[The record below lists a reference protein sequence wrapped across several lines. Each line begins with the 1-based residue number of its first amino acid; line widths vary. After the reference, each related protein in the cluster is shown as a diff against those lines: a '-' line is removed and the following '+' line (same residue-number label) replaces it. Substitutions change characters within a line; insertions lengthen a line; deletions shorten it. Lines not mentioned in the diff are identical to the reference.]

1 MNEKT
6 KESKFLDAINRYAE
20 KQKAKINAEI
30 EEYTNQKI
38 EQATDSGIKDAYELI
53 RHNVAIRK
61 AALLKDAA
69 QQEYAMR
76 SELFTE
82 RERIRKEVFQKAKD
96 QLAAY
101 TECGD
106 YHEALLRSAESIAA
120 MLEAE
125 ACIVSLKEADLQHS
139 EEIIAV
145 IPNATVQADE
155 KILIGGLR
163 VFCPSKH
170 IEIDDTLD
178 TKLEE
183 QKRWF
188 AEHSGL
194 KVV

>member
-69 QQEYAMR
+69 QKEYAMR

-82 RERIRKEVFQKAKD
+82 REKIREEIFQKAADK
-96 QLAAY
+96 LASY
-101 TECGD
+101 TESGE
-106 YHEALLRSAESIAA
+106 YRESLLRSAESIAA

-125 ACIVSLKEADLQHS
+125 ACIVSLKEADLQYS

>member
-20 KQKAKINAEI
+20 QQKAKITAEI
-30 EEYTNQKI
+30 EEYTAQKI

-53 RHNVAIRK
+53 RHNVSTRK

-76 SELFTE
+76 SELFAE
-82 RERIRKEVFQKAKD
+82 RERIRTEVFEKAAEK
-96 QLAAY
+96 LKTY
-101 TECGD
+101 TED
-106 YHEALLRSAESIAA
+106 ESYHDALIRSAKAISP
-120 MLEAE
+120 LTGGE
-125 ACIVSLKEADLQHS
+125 ACTVFLKGDDLRY
-139 EEIIAV
+139 
-145 IPNATVQADE
+145 ADE
-155 KILIGGLR
+155 IAGILLNAAVKADERIMIGGLK
-163 VFCPSKH
+163 VFCTSKH
-170 IEIDDTLD
+170 IEVDDTLD
-178 TKLEE
+178 TKLAE